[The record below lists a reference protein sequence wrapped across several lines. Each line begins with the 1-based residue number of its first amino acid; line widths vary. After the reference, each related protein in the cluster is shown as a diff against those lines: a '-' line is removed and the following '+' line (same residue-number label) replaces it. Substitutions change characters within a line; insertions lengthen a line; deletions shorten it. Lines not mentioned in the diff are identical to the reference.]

1 MKKKLNN
8 DRSYFFYLILLVI
21 TLVSCSESKSEN
33 HVEVMHK
40 KMYTCSMHPQI
51 IRDTPGKCPIC
62 GMDLIEKKSD
72 NKVQLDVG
80 IDDLIKPVDAYV
92 LSSVKTSSPIE
103 KEVSVIFKV
112 NGFIS
117 YDTRQFSTISSRYE
131 GRIEKLYVKYN
142 FQKVEKGQ
150 ALFEMYSPELITA
163 QQNLIFLLK
172 NDETNTALIESAKR
186 RLSLLGMTKTQTEQ
200 LASTKQTMITTT
212 VYSPVDGYVIEEK
225 ISSQMESN
233 KNSMGAENS
242 KTDYST
248 QELSVKEGQT
258 LSKEQRIFK
267 IVNTQMVWALLKLSG
282 AQAEYV
288 KKNDVV
294 KIFSQSISEPIISP
308 VDFVEPMFEGAE
320 KYLTVHVHLHN
331 TDGRWK
337 VGDLITA
344 EINGG
349 QKKSLWIN
357 KESVLN
363 LGNESVVFVKEGNN
377 FFKVRKIALG
387 IKVNNWIEVLDGIS
401 SKDSIAENAQYLI
414 DSENF
419 VKQ

>member
-8 DRSYFFYLILLVI
+8 DRNYFFYLILLVL
-21 TLVSCSESKSEN
+21 TLGSCSESKNEK
-33 HVEVMHK
+33 HDEAMHK
-40 KMYTCSMHPQI
+40 KLYTCSMHPQI
-51 IRDTPGKCPIC
+51 IRDAPGKCPIC
-62 GMDLIEKKSD
+62 GMDLVEKKSD
-72 NKVQLDVG
+72 DKVTLDVEM
-80 IDDLIKPVDAYV
+80 DDLIKPVDGYV
-92 LSSVKTSSPIE
+92 LSSVKTISPTE
-103 KEVSVIFKV
+103 KEVPIVFEVS
-112 NGFIS
+112 GFIS
-117 YDTRQFSTISSRYE
+117 YDTRQFSTISSRYD

-172 NDETNTALIESAKR
+172 NDETNTTLIESAKH

-200 LASTKQTMITTT
+200 LISTKQTMSTTT

-225 ISSQMESN
+225 LSAQMGSN
-233 KNSMGAENS
+233 KNSMGAANTN
-242 KTDYST
+242 TDYST
-248 QELSVKEGQT
+248 QELSLKEGQT
-258 LSKEQRIFK
+258 LLKEERIFK

-282 AQAEYV
+282 NQAEYV
-288 KKNDVV
+288 KKSDIV
-294 KIFSQSISEPIISP
+294 KIFSQSISEPISSP
-308 VDFVEPMFEGAE
+308 VDFVEPMFEGTE

-331 TDGRWK
+331 TEGKWK
-337 VGDLITA
+337 VGDLISA

-357 KESVLN
+357 KESILN
-363 LGNESVVFVKEGNN
+363 LGNETVVFLKEGNN
-377 FFKVRKIALG
+377 FFKVRKVVTG
-387 IKVNNWIEVLDGIS
+387 ITANNWIEVLEGIS
-401 SKDSIAENAQYLI
+401 SNDSIADNAQYLI